1 MSAVGLIDIDLALG
15 LTVRRRPPL
24 LETVDVNAIYFRF
37 LGWTREC
44 VSNEICLAL
53 HIPNVR
59 RVFGYAGQLVLLTDR
74 LRIRLLMDGRN

>member
-37 LGWTREC
+37 FGWTREC
-44 VSNEICLAL
+44 VGNKIRLAL